1 MANPSPAILP
11 ISDSAAPTTTVASP
25 AATDTQQ
32 APSSVFAFSAFYSK
46 ISDTVRVGLANRRP
60 WPEVLDRTSF
70 SKPESLSDATLRFRK
85 NYNYFRI
92 NYLTVI
98 TAVLAISL
106 VTNPFSLILLSA
118 LLAAWLFLY
127 IFRQSSDPPL
137 IIFGRQFSDFETLLF
152 LIFSTV
158 VVIFLTS
165 VGSVLVSALTVGVA
179 IVFLHGAFR
188 VPEDLFLDE
197 QESQG
202 GVSGFLSLLTGG
214 PASNAA
220 AVSVAPPPVPA
231 SV

>member
-1 MANPSPAILP
+1 MDHTN
-11 ISDSAAPTTTVASP
+11 
-25 AATDTQQ
+25 
-32 APSSVFAFSAFYSK
+32 
-46 ISDTVRVGLANRRP
+46 TVRVGLANRRP
-60 WPEVLDRTSF
+60 WPEVLDRTAF

-127 IFRQSSDPPL
+127 TFRQPSDPPL
-137 IIFGRQFSDFETLLF
+137 IIFGRQFSEFETLLF

-165 VGSVLVSALTVGVA
+165 VGSVLVSALMVGVA
-179 IVFLHGAFR
+179 LVFLHGAFR

-231 SV
+231 RV